1 MGDIVI
7 IIDPD
12 TPPGKWPIARVV
24 EVFTGQ
30 DGVLRFAI
38 FRLRSS
44 TNITELHRLAVKLCL
59 LESWDAEDAS
69 AFERRAS
76 NELDPVTPPSQNVS
90 SGFLFPPIT
99 QDAGSEEGGEN
110 RNGEKRIIGQFSVFI
125 LFFLL
130 DVHQANRS
138 RCPLVCVLLVCH
150 CSNVHVVLTFYVP
163 L

>member
-1 MGDIVI
+1 MRKYLLGLAERNKWLYGKKKLNMGDIVI

-12 TPPGKWPIARVV
+12 TPRGKWPIARVV

-44 TNITELHRLAVKLCL
+44 TNITELPRLAVKLCL

-76 NELDPVTPPSQNVS
+76 NELDPVTPP
-90 SGFLFPPIT
+90 FLKCQQRLPFPPYHARCWI
-99 QDAGSEEGGEN
+99 GGGGRKSKWRKKN
-110 RNGEKRIIGQFSVFI
+110 YRPI
-125 LFFLL
+125 
-130 DVHQANRS
+130 
-138 RCPLVCVLLVCH
+138 
-150 CSNVHVVLTFYVP
+150 
-163 L
+163 